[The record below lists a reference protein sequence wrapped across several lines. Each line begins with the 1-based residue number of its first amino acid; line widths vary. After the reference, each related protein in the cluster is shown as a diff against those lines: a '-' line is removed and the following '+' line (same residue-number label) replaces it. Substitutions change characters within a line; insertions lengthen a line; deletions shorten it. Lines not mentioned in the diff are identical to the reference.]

1 MPEAGCN
8 DPNGRIRQAF
18 LRACAWDVAV
28 RKPGN
33 VSRHSPGHGMAAQ
46 DFLAS
51 AAVAAAPLC
60 EPGRRVGERIEAA
73 MQATWARVDCNTNLG
88 ILLLCAPLAA
98 AAERLARPQRGADGK
113 RQDLAPALNAAV
125 EEVLGNLDR
134 EDAAAA
140 FRAISLANPGGLGR
154 AEAQD
159 VRKAPQVT
167 LREAM
172 ALAADRDRIARQYR
186 DGMAEPFGLGLAALD
201 APARSALLQA
211 EPESARPGEPA
222 ATAVQRVYLAWLAS
236 APDSHLVRK
245 FGPAVAQVVLSQARP
260 WAGRAAAGEALD
272 ADSAFCAWDEALK
285 AGGLNPG
292 SSADLTVA
300 TLMALFLC
308 SPQR

>member
-1 MPEAGCN
+1 MDRALIERA
-8 DPNGRIRQAF
+8 
-18 LRACAWDVAV
+18 RACFLQACWLDVAV

-51 AAVAAAPLC
+51 AEVAAAPLC

-73 MQATWARVDCNTNLG
+73 MQATWARVGCNTNLG

-98 AAERLARPQRGADGK
+98 AAERCAPPKWAADGK
-113 RQDLAPALNAAV
+113 RQDLTPALNAAL
-125 EEVLGNLDR
+125 EEVLGGLDQA
-134 EDAAAA
+134 DAAAA

-159 VRKAPQVT
+159 VREAPQVT

-186 DGMAEPFGLGLAALD
+186 DGMAELFELGLAALD
-201 APARSALLQA
+201 APARSALLSAQ
-211 EPESARPGEPA
+211 PESVCPGEPA
-222 ATAVQRVYLAWLAS
+222 AAALQRIYLAWLAS

-260 WAGRAAAGEALD
+260 WAARAAGGEALE
-272 ADSAFCAWDEALK
+272 ADDAFCAWDEALK

-308 SPQR
+308 TPRR

>member
-51 AAVAAAPLC
+51 AEVAAAPLC

-73 MQATWARVDCNTNLG
+73 MQATWARVGCNTNLG

-98 AAERLARPQRGADGK
+98 AAERCAPPKWAADGK
-113 RQDLAPALNAAV
+113 RQDLTPALNAAL
-125 EEVLGNLDR
+125 EEVLGGLDQA
-134 EDAAAA
+134 DAAAA

-159 VRKAPQVT
+159 VREAPQVT

-186 DGMAEPFGLGLAALD
+186 DGMAELFELGLAALD
-201 APARSALLQA
+201 APARSALLSAQ
-211 EPESARPGEPA
+211 PESVCPGEPA
-222 ATAVQRVYLAWLAS
+222 AAALQRIYLAWLAS

-260 WAGRAAAGEALD
+260 WAARAAAGEALE
-272 ADSAFCAWDEALK
+272 ADGAFCAWDEALK

-308 SPQR
+308 TPRR